1 MMAMMVMMMMMMMAT
16 QYLSAVFEEPVDVDH
31 DGEDEDGYGDHCG
44 RVSRELVVRP
54 KIFNFF

>member
-1 MMAMMVMMMMMMMAT
+1 MMMMMMAT